1 MGSNCSSSHKDDDSS
16 SRKSQE
22 SPSYQLSNKDGD
34 GKKMDEGVEEPKS
47 SVKAGVVLSVSSVPE
62 PALPPQPMLSVSD
75 SIMTASPAHKPKEPE
90 VVQPIRPSILDLPP
104 VKDAK
109 IVIYICA
116 ADSQD
121 CRVEKSLVHNE
132 VFPGLREKCRSKGFE
147 LHIVDLHWS
156 IQDRTAEPAELCL
169 QELARQNEN
178 SYLIPLVFLN
188 HFLGTPLLPK
198 TLENADF
205 QTVTSEER
213 SGLLLK
219 WYRLDSTAQ
228 PPCYTLQPPVTH
240 IPDLKSA
247 DKDVRDRALQQWRK
261 EVESILTVMLAAF
274 SQELRDTYLSTVVE
288 QEVQHTVLMSQE
300 LAKRCLWISRGG
312 KVPDPPTAP
321 GDQELR
327 RRLEALQKTLK
338 GELSESHMIHVVPA
352 ATPDHSEQPD
362 YIQQVTSAVS
372 KQLDSIVDAI
382 FEEHE
387 NKLDQLRMASDLDMR
402 VITEVTAHARA
413 ALRYSQSS
421 VNRQCDLE
429 KALNDS
435 GDGAVVLY
443 GPQGSGKTTL
453 LCKLGNQLEA
463 EAEVILRLVGL
474 TAASS
479 TLVQVLRSVTDQLC
493 PATVPRPHNLKAYTA
508 IFNDCLAEAS
518 KRGKTVIIIDG
529 IDQFRDF
536 GENCVSW
543 VPPSLPPNVK
553 LVFGC
558 SDGQILENLKTHLN
572 GTNAK
577 FIPILDLSKK
587 EMETILLHNI
597 LEYNHSVNPIVKDCI
612 SNSVDSPPLPLY
624 VKVVAWQSTWCNEYN
639 LNLELKSDVKQQ
651 VNTMLDQLESIFG
664 KEQVEKVF
672 SLMCS
677 SKWGLQDSEL
687 LDLLISDSLY
697 HTSTTYLPWAGAC
710 LFLSKLTRHLGPF
723 LLSGDHRTL
732 KLRDSAVI
740 EVSRQRYDRRTVWAT
755 KTLKDYF
762 LGNLWK
768 NNKMEVKAR
777 MAGQPD
783 KWGDMYNVR
792 KFEELPY
799 LVLRSEGTALNL
811 TLDHE
816 WILNKLCATDAYQVI
831 EDAYM
836 ENTTDDITWLMN
848 FLSDNAESLTYDGR
862 QLYTQVHRYAKNHN
876 PTTLSNVWKRIAME
890 PPMNTLLEA
899 DVHEEEKPDTNQEG
913 FNIVQRLPKTNSFV
927 VSVRTNLGE
936 ISIWDIAKCQRV
948 RHLTGLTQPAAIE
961 MVDNY
966 KCVVLC
972 NRELHTY
979 DLDKGVIL
987 TKLKG
992 VMNQKMPF
1000 FGLHDSNHLVA
1011 LSRNRMYVNLMN
1023 LDTGDCVTTFKA
1035 GEDRFLNSLLV
1046 SADGKTLVC
1055 GDETQKPFPL
1065 LVWNLAS
1072 RKLLYDLRIPQH
1084 EFLSRLSAI
1093 TPQGNYVC
1101 CVAKEVVDNTP
1112 NYIVVYDLQS
1122 GTLFK
1127 KWKPAVNTTS
1137 IDISHT
1143 ESCLVSGHASSKIL
1157 SWSLGTGNC
1166 RYSLSGHTAPVDF
1179 LRLSPNG
1186 KMCLSMNREGRDRSI
1201 RIWDIAK
1208 GSLIAVFTPDSP
1220 VMSCELTDTWV
1231 VISVMGNPN
1240 LVCLEIRGPDFP
1252 SKRVNEIYGTP
1263 DAS

>member
-34 GKKMDEGVEEPKS
+34 GKKMDDGGGEPKS
-47 SVKAGVVLSVSSVPE
+47 SVGAGVILSVKSPPE
-62 PALPPQPMLSVSD
+62 HALPPQPMPSVSD
-75 SIMTASPAHKPKEPE
+75 SMMTASPAHKPKEPE
-90 VVQPIRPSILDLPP
+90 VVQAIRPSILDLPP

-121 CRVEKSLVHNE
+121 CKVEKSLVHNE

-261 EVESILTVMLAAF
+261 EVDSILTVMLAAF

-300 LAKRCLWISRGG
+300 LAKRCVWISRGG
-312 KVPDPPTAP
+312 KVPDLPTSP

-352 ATPDHSEQPD
+352 ASPDHSEQPE
-362 YIQQVTSAVS
+362 YIQQVTTAVS

-382 FEEHE
+382 FEDHD
-387 NKLDQLRMASDLDMR
+387 NKVDQLRMSSDLDMR

-435 GDGAVVLY
+435 GDGAVVLH

-453 LCKLGNQLEA
+453 LCKLGNQLET
-463 EAEVILRLVGL
+463 EADVILRLVGL

-479 TLVQVLRSVTDQLC
+479 TLVQVLRSITDQLC

-508 IFNDCLAEAS
+508 IFNDSLAEAS

-536 GENCVSW
+536 GENCISW

-553 LVFGC
+553 LVFSC
-558 SDGQILENLKTHLN
+558 SEGQILDNLKNHLN

-624 VKVVAWQSTWCNEYN
+624 VNWNRFRQRTGG
-639 LNLELKSDVKQQ
+639 
-651 VNTMLDQLESIFG
+651 ESIQPDVQLKMGSTGFG
-664 KEQVEKVF
+664 TPRSADQRLPVSHFDHVPSLGRSVFVPEQADPPSWPV
-672 SLMCS
+672 
-677 SKWGLQDSEL
+677 L
-687 LDLLISDSLY
+687 L
-697 HTSTTYLPWAGAC
+697 
-710 LFLSKLTRHLGPF
+710 F
-723 LLSGDHRTL
+723 GDHRTL

-740 EVSRQRYDRRTVWAT
+740 EVSRQRYDRRTIWAT

-762 LGNLWK
+762 L
-768 NNKMEVKAR
+768 
-777 MAGQPD
+777 
-783 KWGDMYNVR
+783 
-792 KFEELPY
+792 
-799 LVLRSEGTALNL
+799 
-811 TLDHE
+811 
-816 WILNKLCATDAYQVI
+816 VI

-848 FLSDNAESLTYDGR
+848 FLSDNAESLTYDGK
-862 QLYTQVHRYAKNHN
+862 QLYAQVHRYAKNHN
-876 PTTLSNVWKRIAME
+876 PTTLSNVWKRIAVE
-890 PPMNTLLEA
+890 PPTNTLLEA
-899 DVHEEEKPDTNQEG
+899 DVHEEEKPETSQLEG
-913 FNIVQRLPKTNSFV
+913 FNIVQRLPKTHNFV

-961 MVDNY
+961 MVDDC

-972 NRELHTY
+972 NRELYTY
-979 DLDKGVIL
+979 DLDKGVII

-1011 LSRNRMYVNLMN
+1011 LSRNRMYVNMMN

-1143 ESCLVSGHASSKIL
+1143 ESCLVSGHVSSKIL

-1186 KMCLSMNREGRDRSI
+1186 KMCLSMNKEGRDRSI

-1220 VMSCELTDTWV
+1220 VMSCELTDAWV
-1231 VISVMGNPN
+1231 VISVLGNPN

-1263 DAS
+1263 EAS